1 MLTFAVIWMSI
12 SCIISV
18 LSAGMNIAKD
28 NVGMFIMQMID
39 ATAYGFVIY
48 TLLTCCK

>member
-1 MLTFAVIWMSI
+1 MVAFAVTWMSI
-12 SCIISV
+12 SCLTQV

-28 NVGMFIMQMID
+28 NLGMFIYQMID
-39 ATAYGFVIY
+39 AIAYGFVIY